1 MYCRY
6 LTNLPKT
13 FVRPLRA
20 KAPIAAASLVAV
32 VLPLLAFTLNGCAKS
47 EAGGGS
53 MAFPPASVRV
63 GQAKSALIT
72 DASVFTGSV
81 VSRESVALMPQIDGH
96 ITKIFVQAGED
107 VKKGQTVL
115 EISPE
120 HQQASV
126 RSVVAAQ
133 DSAEEDLGNARHTL
147 KALEA
152 TRASKVSALKLAEA
166 NYDRYSKLRANGA
179 VSQEEQDTRE
189 NTLEQ
194 CKSELVTI
202 DAQIHAQESSVRRM
216 EKNLKMSG
224 ANVEVQKSQLDY
236 YTIKAPFAGTI
247 GDVPVKIGD
256 YVNAQTRLTTVTQ
269 NKPLEIYVQVP
280 VEKSTQVKKNMP
292 IELLDSENKKIGIS
306 TVFFIA
312 PSVATDSQTI
322 LVKSRF
328 GNEKDQLRAD
338 QQVRARVIWETK
350 QGVLIPTEA
359 VSHQSGQDF
368 VFLEGSKGG
377 KPVAQQL
384 PVQLGAIEGSEY
396 QVLQGLKPGQK
407 IIVSGIQN
415 LSDGAPINP
424 AM

>member
-1 MYCRY
+1 
-6 LTNLPKT
+6 
-13 FVRPLRA
+13 
-20 KAPIAAASLVAV
+20 
-32 VLPLLAFTLNGCAKS
+32 
-47 EAGGGS
+47 
-53 MAFPPASVRV
+53 
-63 GQAKSALIT
+63 
-72 DASVFTGSV
+72 
-81 VSRESVALMPQIDGH
+81 
-96 ITKIFVQAGED
+96 
-107 VKKGQTVL
+107 
-115 EISPE
+115 
-120 HQQASV
+120 
-126 RSVVAAQ
+126 
-133 DSAEEDLGNARHTL
+133 L